1 MAKDTRIPIRLPSE
15 LKAEFEWAA
24 ERDGCTK
31 GVSTWLRQLGE
42 ERAEELRLSDR
53 PPMTAEERTA
63 AQAAYN
69 GHLAEHTEILLRE
82 VEPAVEPA
90 PLEFVPGLGLEKE

>member
-1 MAKDTRIPIRLPSE
+1 VAKDTRIPVRLATA

-42 ERAEELRLSDR
+42 ERAEELRLADR
-53 PPMTAEERTA
+53 PPMTAEERVDA
-63 AQAAYN
+63 HRAMNA
-69 GHLAEHTEILLRE
+69 HLAAHTEFVLRDR
-82 VEPAVEPA
+82 AAAEPA
-90 PLEFVPGLGLEKE
+90 PLEFVPGLGLEEE